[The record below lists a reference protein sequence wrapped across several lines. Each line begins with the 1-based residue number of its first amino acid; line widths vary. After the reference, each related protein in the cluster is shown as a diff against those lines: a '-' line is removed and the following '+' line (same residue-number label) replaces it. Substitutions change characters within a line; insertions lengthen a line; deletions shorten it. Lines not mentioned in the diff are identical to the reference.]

1 MDSVEKE
8 ELICENRSSKTEE
21 TRKTLL
27 TIIHSSHREE
37 NLEQH
42 DTTVNVSQMPTVYVR
57 NEKALHL
64 N

>member
-1 MDSVEKE
+1 MNSVEKE
-8 ELICENRSSKTEE
+8 ELICENRSSKIEE
-21 TRKTLL
+21 TRKRLL

-37 NLEQH
+37 NLEKH